1 MPQTKVQAHTTSSL
15 PAHAGGKVGTG
26 PRAHG
31 FFALPAD
38 VLFICSPSEVAGEGG
53 GVSPGDRFPDG
64 SQHHLVTTWV
74 PEALAPLC
82 TRPLKGQDLWACSG
96 QSVRRAVGI
105 NGEQARPISA
115 RMELTPASVRLR
127 QTRSDCSR
135 SNVQGGA
142 WGTGPVWGVG
152 KTFPEHTT
160 LTETSISRQ
169 GWEKCRGD
177 EGVGVARRPEVGRSL
192 GRRLPE
198 TERPRG
204 CGKRAGAEA
213 LGGRLGQA
221 TESSA
226 GRVQCSGPLS
236 KGSGRLSAGLCGPVR
251 RTHQNRDSSRRLLQ
265 KPGER

>member
-1 MPQTKVQAHTTSSL
+1 MGLLWSVPAAGCGDKWGASQAHLCPHGAYTCFCATSTD
-15 PAHAGGKVGTG
+15 K
-26 PRAHG
+26 
-31 FFALPAD
+31 
-38 VLFICSPSEVAGEGG
+38 
-53 GVSPGDRFPDG
+53 
-64 SQHHLVTTWV
+64 
-74 PEALAPLC
+74 
-82 TRPLKGQDLWACSG
+82 K
-96 QSVRRAVGI
+96 
-105 NGEQARPISA
+105 
-115 RMELTPASVRLR
+115 
-127 QTRSDCSR
+127 DCSR

-152 KTFPEHTT
+152 KTFPEDTT

-169 GWEKCRGD
+169 GWEKCRVD

-221 TESSA
+221 PESSA